1 MAGNGS
7 GSDFWGFLRAALV
20 LAALV
25 VLTLLVIRHYGQ
37 DAQKAATILGIA
49 APVLAAVVG
58 GTLGYYAGSTT
69 GQATGAASVK
79 QQLDSAVKTLDDH
92 LLTGGAPPA
101 EASQAIGELKGIAK
115 V

>member
-7 GSDFWGFLRAALV
+7 SSDFWGFLRAALV

-69 GQATGAASVK
+69 GQATGAANVK
-79 QQLDSAVKTLDDH
+79 QQLEGAVKTLDTH
-92 LLTGGAPPA
+92 LAGGAPAPD
-101 EASQAIGELKGIAK
+101 ASQAIGELKGIAK

>member
-1 MAGNGS
+1 MAGNGT
-7 GSDFWGFLRAALV
+7 GSDVWSFLRAALV

-58 GTLGYYAGSTT
+58 GTLGYYAGSST
-69 GQATGAASVK
+69 GQVTGAANVK
-79 QQLDSAVKTLDDH
+79 QQLDGAVKTLDAH
-92 LLTGGAPPA
+92 LAAGAPPP
-101 EASQAIGELKGIAK
+101 EASQAIGELKGIAN

>member
-1 MAGNGS
+1 
-7 GSDFWGFLRAALV
+7 LV

-58 GTLGYYAGSTT
+58 GTLGYYAGANS
-69 GQATGAASVK
+69 GKATGEQKVK
-79 QQLDSAVKTLDDH
+79 QHLAAPVQALDAHMAT
-92 LLTGGAPPA
+92 TRPPT
-101 EASQAIGELKGIAK
+101 EASQAIGELKGLIK
-115 V
+115 L

>member
-1 MAGNGS
+1 M
-7 GSDFWGFLRAALV
+7 

-37 DAQKAATILGIA
+37 DAQKAATILGIV

-69 GQATGAASVK
+69 GQASGAAKVK
-79 QQLDSAVKTLDDH
+79 QQLDTPVKTLDAH
-92 LLTGGAPPA
+92 LAAGAPAA
-101 EASQAIGELKGIAK
+101 EASQAIGELKGMTRL
-115 V
+115 